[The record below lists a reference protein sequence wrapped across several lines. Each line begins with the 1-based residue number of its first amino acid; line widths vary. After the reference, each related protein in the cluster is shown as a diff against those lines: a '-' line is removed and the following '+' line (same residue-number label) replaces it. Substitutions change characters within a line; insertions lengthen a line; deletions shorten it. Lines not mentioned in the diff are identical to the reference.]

1 MRLLITGAAGFI
13 GYYTAKEMIKRG
25 YEIVAIDS
33 LIRGKP
39 ERLKELKEKGARVY
53 IVDIRE
59 EKEIKE
65 IIKKEKA
72 DVVIHLA
79 ALISVE
85 ESFQKPLLYNS
96 INAGGTLSLLRACT
110 EAGIEKFI
118 YISTA
123 AVYGNPQY
131 LPIDE
136 KHPTNPLSPY
146 GVSKL
151 AGEEYLKM
159 YQRTTGIKGIILRL
173 FNVYGP
179 GQTGAYAGV
188 ITKFIER
195 ASRGE
200 PLIIYGDGEQT
211 RDFIHVKDVANVII
225 KALET
230 NTTGT
235 FNIASGKPTRIIDL
249 AHMVIS
255 LTGLNLQPIFTE
267 PRKGDIR
274 HSYAKIDKAR
284 EVLKWEPK
292 IDLKQGLKELI
303 KYRLRQKDSM

>member
-1 MRLLITGAAGFI
+1 MNVLITGAAGFI
-13 GYYTAKEMIKRG
+13 GYHTTREMIKRG

-33 LIRGKP
+33 LIRGRP
-39 ERLKELKEKGARVY
+39 ERLKELKEKGAQTY
-53 IVDIRE
+53 IVDMRE
-59 EKEIKE
+59 EEKIKE
-65 IIKKEKA
+65 IIKREKVEA
-72 DVVIHLA
+72 VVHLA

-96 INAGGTLSLLRACT
+96 INAGGTLSLLKAST
-110 EAGIEKFI
+110 EADVEKFI

-136 KHPTNPLSPY
+136 EHPTRPLSPY

-159 YQRTTGIKGIILRL
+159 YQRTIGIKGIILRL

-195 ASRGE
+195 TSRGE
-200 PLIIYGDGEQT
+200 PPIIYGDGEQT
-211 RDFIHVKDVANVII
+211 RDFIHVKDVANAII

-255 LTGLNLQPIFTE
+255 LTGLKLQPIFTE

-274 HSYAKIDKAR
+274 HSYANIDKAR
-284 EVLKWEPK
+284 EILKWEPK

-303 KYRLRQKDSM
+303 RYRLRQ